1 MKRIGFKLASGIATV
16 LSMPLLLAAPAQAQ
30 DAADQSVS
38 SRGQEDIV
46 VTARNRE
53 ESILLAP
60 LAVSSFSGDTL
71 AARNINNQDDLSLQ
85 TPGFDFSSPGG
96 VSTARPVIRG
106 MSQSSRAG
114 EETNVATFIDGVY
127 IDGFSSSTIFME
139 GLQRVEILRGPQ
151 SAQYGRNSFAG
162 AINYITKK
170 PTMDFE
176 AGGSAV
182 IGDGERYG
190 ITGFIN
196 GALAPGKIA
205 MRLDGGYDNSG
216 GYYKDAVSGQRL
228 SARETYFARAGLLAQ
243 VSDSVKA
250 VLQLSYEDS
259 HVNTFARNAVAT
271 DDPNLC
277 CRTLSRGAPA
287 GFGTLYRG
295 ELRSNPNEAFT
306 YDSRAFAGD
315 SEAIHGNLTVTAE
328 WGDLMLTSISG
339 YDHRTFDTLADQDR
353 APEGTVFLLTPR
365 VAGMAPRRL
374 LMQTLSG
381 TKEKRDA
388 ISQELRLQSTGESFL
403 NWAIGGYYSRL
414 DVDATRR
421 QGGEIIT
428 NVGLGPNPT
437 PNTIAVIEDGVIPV
451 AEVTS
456 SRTEFLSAFASV
468 DINLTEQFIISA
480 EGRYTWEDKRVDN
493 SFLSAAP
500 GGVGSGVEE
509 ASFKYFTPRVILQY
523 RPSDAVSMY
532 LSAAKG
538 TKSGGINA
546 GVSVLAT
553 AANPNILPEWAT
565 YKPEKA
571 WSYEAGLKF
580 NLFDRRV
587 TGSIA
592 AYYVDWTNQQVS
604 NTLFMTSVNRTVTA
618 IANAAKSR
626 VKGIEFEGSAVLAEG
641 LIANVG
647 YSLNDAKYRQAVFSA
662 YAVEDADTYGF
673 PGGDVGGKRIQNTS
687 KHTFNGGVQFTAPAF
702 AGFDGTLRMDYV
714 YRSKQYD
721 TPVNL
726 AWVPSYST
734 VNLNFSLEKEGLRLG
749 AFCNNMLNDRD
760 ASVGFNSRNINGEVV
775 YQIQPREGRR
785 CGVRA
790 NFSFK

>member
-1 MKRIGFKLASGIATV
+1 MSV
-16 LSMPLLLAAPAQAQ
+16 PLLLAAPAHAQ
-30 DAADQSVS
+30 DPSNQSSASS
-38 SRGQEDIV
+38 SRAQEDIV
-46 VTARNRE
+46 VTARNKE
-53 ESILLAP
+53 ESILQAP
-60 LAVSSFSGDTL
+60 LAVSSFSGETL
-71 AARNINNQDDLSLQ
+71 TERNINNQDDLSLQ

-139 GLQRVEILRGPQ
+139 GIQRVEILRGPQ

-176 AGGSAV
+176 TGGSAV
-182 IGDGERYG
+182 LGDGERRG
-190 ITGFIN
+190 ITGFVN
-196 GALAPGKIA
+196 GALLPGQVA
-205 MRLDGGYDNSG
+205 MRVDAGYDNSG

-228 SARETYFARAGLLAQ
+228 SARETWFARAGLLAQ
-243 VSDSVKA
+243 MSDRVKA

-277 CRTLSRGAPA
+277 CRTVSRGAPS
-287 GFGTLYRG
+287 GYGTLYRG
-295 ELRSNPNEAFT
+295 ELHTDPNEDFT
-306 YDSRAFAGD
+306 YDPRAFAGD
-315 SEAIHGNLTVTAE
+315 SEAVHGNLTVTAE
-328 WGDLMLTSISG
+328 WDNLMLTSISG

-353 APEGTVFLLTPR
+353 SPDGTIFLLTPR
-365 VAGMAPRRL
+365 APGSSPRRL

-388 ISQELRLQSTGESFL
+388 ISQELRLQSTGNSFL

-414 DVDATRR
+414 NVDSTRR

-428 NVGLGPNPT
+428 NTPLGPNPVA
-437 PNTIAVIEDGVIPV
+437 NTIAVIEDGVIPI
-451 AEVTS
+451 AEITS
-456 SRTEFLSAFASV
+456 ARAEFLSAFASV
-468 DINLTEQFIISA
+468 DLNLTDQFIVSA
-480 EGRYTWEDKRVDN
+480 EGRYTWEDKQIDN

-500 GGVGSGVEE
+500 GGVGSGLEK
-509 ASFKYFTPRVILQY
+509 ANFKYFTPRVILQY
-523 RPSDAVSMY
+523 RPSDDLSLY

-553 AANPNILPEWAT
+553 PANPNILPEWAT

-580 NLFDRRV
+580 NLLDRRL

-604 NTLFMTSVNRTVTA
+604 NTLFVASVSRTVTA

-626 VKGIEFEGSAVLAEG
+626 VKGIEFEGSAVLTDG
-641 LIANVG
+641 FILNVG
-647 YSLNDAKYRQAVFSA
+647 YSLNDAKYRDAVFSA
-662 YAVEDADTYGF
+662 YNVENADIYGF
-673 PGGDVGGKRIQNTS
+673 PGGDASGKRIQNTS
-687 KHTFNGGVQFTAPAF
+687 KHSFNGGAQFTAPAF
-702 AGFDGTLRMDYV
+702 AGFDATLRMDYI

-734 VNLNFSLEKEGLRLG
+734 VNLNFSLEKEGVRLG

-790 NFSFK
+790 NFSFR